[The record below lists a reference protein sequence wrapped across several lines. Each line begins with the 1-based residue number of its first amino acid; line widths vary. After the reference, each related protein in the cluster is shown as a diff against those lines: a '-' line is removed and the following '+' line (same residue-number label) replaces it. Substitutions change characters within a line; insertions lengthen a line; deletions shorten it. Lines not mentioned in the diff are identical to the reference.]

1 MGVGGVGI
9 FNWCLRYY
17 FIVFIVAARSMR
29 KFMEMTLSSFNFL
42 IVRLIVLTVIPHSS
56 YNSCRVF
63 EMMIPPV
70 FSMSE

>member
-9 FNWCLRYY
+9 FNWCLMYY

-42 IVRLIVLTVIPHSS
+42 IVQLIVLTVIPHSS
-56 YNSCRVF
+56 YNFCRVF

>member
-9 FNWCLRYY
+9 FNWCLMYY
-17 FIVFIVAARSMR
+17 FIVAARSMR

-63 EMMIPPV
+63 EMMISPV